1 LTGATGCKG
10 GDPAGG
16 SVEARNRPQGG
27 LLVTITLPGARLKKY
42 RQEAIDNDWH
52 LT

>member
-1 LTGATGCKG
+1 LTGATGCK
-10 GDPAGG
+10 
-16 SVEARNRPQGG
+16 GG

-52 LT
+52 LTG